1 MFIHCSGEDTTPR
14 TVIATVLPSYYVFD
28 NRQLLINGK
37 IKYLLIA
44 PLLNELISKRLKR
57 SFPQIE
63 MIPALSFLNA
73 GLS

>member
-14 TVIATVLPSYYVFD
+14 MVLATVLPSYYVFD

-44 PLLNELISKRLKR
+44 PTAK
-57 SFPQIE
+57 
-63 MIPALSFLNA
+63 
-73 GLS
+73 